1 MIEFK
6 KKSNQRFSL
15 ETVSYEGIVKETK
28 NVDIKKA
35 SQQNDT
41 QNKTRKFELLCKFKY
56 FKI

>member
-28 NVDIKKA
+28 NVDIKKV

-41 QNKTRKFELLCKFKY
+41 QNKTRKFELLCKF
-56 FKI
+56 FTP